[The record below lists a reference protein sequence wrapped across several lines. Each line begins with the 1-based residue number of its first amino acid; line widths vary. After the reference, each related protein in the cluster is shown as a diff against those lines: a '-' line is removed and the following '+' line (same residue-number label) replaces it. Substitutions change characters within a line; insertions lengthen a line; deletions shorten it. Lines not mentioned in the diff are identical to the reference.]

1 MLDGWCV
8 TQGRGDYVD
17 GERTTLTTRQA
28 EVLAF
33 IKANAAMYG
42 PTVREI
48 AAALG
53 IKSPNGV
60 VCHLDALVRKG
71 AIERTPMKSRAI
83 KVLP

>member
-1 MLDGWCV
+1 MSNSEP
-8 TQGRGDYVD
+8 RP
-17 GERTTLTTRQA
+17 LTAKQA
-28 EVLAF
+28 AVLEF

-48 AAALG
+48 AAAFG

-60 VCHLDALVRKG
+60 VGHLNALVRKG

-83 KVLP
+83 RVLS